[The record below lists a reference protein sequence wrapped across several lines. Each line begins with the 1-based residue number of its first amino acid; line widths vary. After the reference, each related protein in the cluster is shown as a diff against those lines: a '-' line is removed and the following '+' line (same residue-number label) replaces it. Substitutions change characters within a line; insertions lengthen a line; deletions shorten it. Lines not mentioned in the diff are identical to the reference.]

1 MLIKQLAVC
10 TYSCVT
16 KLLARVATYYMNCT
30 SYNMPSLHI
39 QGAVSIEPPQITLP
53 YQPPD
58 VCAVRGGDG
67 DDGVNGGTQLVCST
81 MAITLLALMASLL

>member
-1 MLIKQLAVC
+1 
-10 TYSCVT
+10 
-16 KLLARVATYYMNCT
+16 MNYT

-39 QGAVSIEPPQITLP
+39 QGTVSIEPPQITLP

-67 DDGVNGGTQLVCST
+67 DDGVSGGTQMVCST
-81 MAITLLALMASLL
+81 MAITLLALMALLL